1 MLPLKRI
8 LCPTDFSE
16 PAGKALESA
25 IELAQ
30 HFSAQL
36 LLVHVVPPVPVPY
49 QPLDYSATAFDVTSY
64 LQELTDTSKKTTSF
78 RR

>member
-16 PAGKALESA
+16 PAGKALETA
-25 IELAQ
+25 VELAQ

-36 LLVHVVPPVPVPY
+36 LLVNVVPPVPMPY
-49 QPLDYSATAFDVTSY
+49 QPLDSTATALTSHRI
-64 LQELTDTSKKTTSF
+64 F
-78 RR
+78 RN